1 MLCIYS
7 FLPYTTIGETTAVL
21 GDYEMLE
28 VSRNDAIEIA
38 RRTERN
44 LRFVKSEFDRE
55 GEESPVHVVTQ
66 LVNSLLGLV
75 ILPREQYLEV
85 QYESTKWRE
94 LAAEGWP
101 EWNITKGKADTL
113 GQLIWHVRNA
123 AAHGRIA
130 FSSDSR
136 YLHEVMI
143 TVEDSRDKGKSIYW
157 RAEIKG
163 DDLYEFCLRFAK
175 HVRGTIG

>member
-1 MLCIYS
+1 
-7 FLPYTTIGETTAVL
+7 
-21 GDYEMLE
+21 MLE

-44 LRFVKSEFDRE
+44 LRHIKSEFDRK
-55 GEESPVHVVTQ
+55 GEDSRVHVVTQ

-75 ILPREQYLEV
+75 ILPRERYLEI
-85 QYESTKWRE
+85 QNESTKLKE
-94 LAAEGWP
+94 LSTHGWP
-101 EWNITKGKADTL
+101 EWNVSKGKADTL
-113 GQLIWHVRNA
+113 AELSWHVRNA

-143 TVEDSRDKGKSIYW
+143 TVEDSPDKGKSINW

-163 DDLYEFCLRFAK
+163 DDLYDFCLRFAT
-175 HVRGTIG
+175 HVRETIG

>member
-1 MLCIYS
+1 
-7 FLPYTTIGETTAVL
+7 
-21 GDYEMLE
+21 MLE

-44 LRFVKSEFDRE
+44 LRYIKSEFDCR
-55 GEESPVHVVTQ
+55 GEDSPVHVVTQ
-66 LVNSLLGLV
+66 LMNSLLGLV
-75 ILPREQYLEV
+75 ILPRERYLEV
-85 QYESTKWRE
+85 ANETAKLRE
-94 LAAEGWP
+94 LATQGWP
-101 EWNITKGKADTL
+101 EWKITKGKADTL
-113 GQLIWHVRNA
+113 GQLTWHVRNA

-143 TVEDSRDKGKSIYW
+143 TVEDSRGKGKSIYW

-175 HVRGTIG
+175 HVRETIG